1 MNAFRQGAAT
11 IASLAIVAVALAALP
26 EAATAATAE
35 TRSISVTGEGE
46 AFGRPD
52 EAQVTA
58 GVQTRADTVAAATR
72 ENQARIEAIMAAL
85 GEHGIAEKDI
95 QTANYSIWPEY
106 DNDGPRRA
114 EQSGITGFHVSNMV
128 NVTVKDIDTVGAV
141 LAAVTEAGANSI
153 NGVHFRVSDTA
164 ALEERAR
171 QAAMADGRER
181 AAALAELAGV
191 TLGEVL
197 TISTSSGGWQPMPA
211 MARRMEMAD
220 GALAAPGIS
229 PGEQSVSVQIHATF
243 AIR

>member
-1 MNAFRQGAAT
+1 MIAFRQGRAT
-11 IASLAIVAVALAALP
+11 LLLVAVALAALP
-26 EAATAATAE
+26 AAAGATTPEA
-35 TRSISVTGEGE
+35 RSISVTGEGE

-52 EAQVTA
+52 EARVSA

-72 ENQARIEAIMAAL
+72 DNQARIEAIMAAL

-106 DNDGPRRA
+106 DNGAPRRA
-114 EQSGITGFHVSNMV
+114 GQAGITGFHVSNMI
-128 NVTVKDIDTVGAV
+128 NVTVEDIESLGAV

-171 QAAMADGRER
+171 EAAMADARER

-197 TISTSSGGWQPMPA
+197 TISTTSGGWQPMPA

-220 GALAAPGIS
+220 DAVAAPGIS
-229 PGEQSVSVQIHATF
+229 PGEQSVSVRIHTTF